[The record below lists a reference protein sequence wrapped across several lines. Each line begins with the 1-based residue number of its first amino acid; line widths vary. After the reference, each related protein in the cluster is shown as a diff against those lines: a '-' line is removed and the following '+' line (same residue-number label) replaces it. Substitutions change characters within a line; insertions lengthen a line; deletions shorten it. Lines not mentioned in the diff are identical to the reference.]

1 MKNIIDALTDSYS
14 LEGEFEVQ
22 KSIQFIQNMED
33 IELLKPYAIKLLQT
47 NARQAHFVSSAI
59 ELIARQQAYV
69 VRLESKLQKKKATLW
84 DRIRY
89 VLFNKKSGNL
99 ILFCNI
105 KPCCRFMHHTSKLIC
120 SCCFTKFIGSFRLS
134 MIKNLTYIW
143 IVWESY

>member
-22 KSIQFIQNMED
+22 KSIQFIEKLED

-84 DRIRY
+84 DRIKY
-89 VLFNKKSGNL
+89 VLFNKKSGN
-99 ILFCNI
+99 
-105 KPCCRFMHHTSKLIC
+105 
-120 SCCFTKFIGSFRLS
+120 
-134 MIKNLTYIW
+134 
-143 IVWESY
+143 